1 MTVADRSPVIRTRQN
16 DTALVTGFPFLV
28 GCTEHLLC
36 VSNTSSL
43 TLGLSVERLLID
55 LDITITGIIRQTSDL
70 LYCFTRVMTK
80 LSRETILKLANLSRL
95 KLTEAEVEHFRVELT
110 AILDYVSVLDGV
122 NTLGLQPT
130 YQLTGLKNVVRP
142 DEANDYQAKATD
154 LLKLAPAID
163 RNQFKVKR
171 VLK

>member
-1 MTVADRSPVIRTRQN
+1 
-16 DTALVTGFPFLV
+16 
-28 GCTEHLLC
+28 
-36 VSNTSSL
+36 
-43 TLGLSVERLLID
+43 
-55 LDITITGIIRQTSDL
+55 
-70 LYCFTRVMTK
+70 MTK